1 MRYFLASWDAEG
13 FECLQDITVYHE
25 DSWEKQELIEILAG
39 RKDKSTPNPLMQQL
53 TAMKLRARFNT
64 HRFPE
69 IYAFKA
75 DDDITEASVHAWRD
89 TDPQSLVDWIRTNGV
104 KVVSHRRAEDRVV
117 IR

>member
-1 MRYFLASWDAEG
+1 MRYFLASWDSEG

-25 DSWEKQELIEILAG
+25 DNWEKKELIEILAG
-39 RKDKSTPNPLMQQL
+39 RATSSKPNPLMQQL
-53 TAMKLRARFNT
+53 SMMKMRARVNP

-75 DDDITEASVHAWRD
+75 DDSITEEQVHAWRD
-89 TDPQSLVDWIRTNGV
+89 SDPQSLVDWIRDNGI
-104 KVVSHRRAEDRVV
+104 KVVSHRREENQVV

>member
-1 MRYFLASWDAEG
+1 MRYFLASWDSEG

-25 DSWEKQELIEILAG
+25 DHWEKKELIEILAG
-39 RKDKSTPNPLMQQL
+39 RKEKSESNPLMSQL
-53 TAMKLRARFNT
+53 SAMKLRARFNT

-75 DDDITEASVHAWRD
+75 DDDITEQKVRD
-89 TDPQSLVDWIRTNGV
+89 WADHDPQGLVNWIRANGV
-104 KVVSHRRAEDRVV
+104 KVVSHRRSEDRVQ

>member
-1 MRYFLASWDAEG
+1 MRYFLTSWDEEG
-13 FECLQDITVYHE
+13 FECIQDITKNHPDE
-25 DSWEKQELIEILAG
+25 WDKQELIEILSS
-39 RKDKSTPNPLMQQL
+39 RKTSPESNPFFQQL

-75 DDDITEASVHAWRD
+75 DDGIEESQIIAWSES
-89 TDPQSLVDWIRTNGV
+89 DPQSLVDWIRKNGTC
-104 KVVSHRRAEDRVV
+104 VVSHRRTEARVQ